1 MIVRRL
7 LSAVSVLTAGIL
19 FSAPANAA
27 TYSGKPTA
35 IGNGTGR
42 VVVRTDAV
50 GNPAAI
56 MVVLT
61 AAALQGLP
69 PKAKPNGEWE
79 YVLAMPSG
87 PKTGVDHVS
96 IDWNPQGHPPP
107 KIYGVP
113 HFDFHFYAIT
123 SAQQMAVA
131 FPKGDSD
138 PAARVTDAKLVAPG
152 YAIPPGT
159 EVPMM
164 GSHAVNMASPEFH
177 GKPFTHTFIYG
188 YYNNQLTFVEPM
200 ITRAFLLSRPDVTT
214 SVAMPK
220 KYSTNGWYPS
230 KYVVRYDATRKVYV
244 IALMGLHRWEQ
255 VGVK

>member
-1 MIVRRL
+1 MFQRL
-7 LSAVSVLTAGIL
+7 LTAACVLAL
-19 FSAPANAA
+19 SLSFVAPASAA

-42 VVVRTDAV
+42 VVVSTDAS
-50 GNPAAI
+50 GNPTAV
-56 MVVLT
+56 MVVLS
-61 AAALQGLP
+61 AAALKGLP
-69 PKAKPNGEWE
+69 PKEKPNGEWE
-79 YVLAMPSG
+79 YVLAMPHG
-87 PKTGVDHVS
+87 PKTGFDHIAV
-96 IDWNPQGHPPP
+96 DWNPHGHPPP

-123 SAQQMAVA
+123 PQQVMAVA

-138 PAARVTDAKLVAPG
+138 PAARVTDATLMAPG

-188 YYNNQLTFVEPM
+188 YYKNRMIFVEPM
-200 ITRAFLLSRPDVTT
+200 ITRKFLLSHPDVTVPI
-214 SVAMPK
+214 SQPK
-220 KYSTNGWYPS
+220 NYSSTGWYPS
-230 KYVVRYDATRKVYV
+230 KYVIRYDAARNAYV
-244 IALMGLHRWEQ
+244 IALTGLHRWEQ
-255 VGVK
+255 VGEK